1 MSDGHHAVQ
10 VGMFPS
16 QYRMFK
22 ASVFISTAYS
32 EDIERVHSLESRNQT
47 AYSSRE
53 SLLGCTFQA
62 VNSRISLLEIC
73 SCFSF
78 SVSCRTQAEIFL

>member
-22 ASVFISTAYS
+22 ASVFISTAYL

-47 AYSSRE
+47 AYSSR
-53 SLLGCTFQA
+53 
-62 VNSRISLLEIC
+62 
-73 SCFSF
+73 SCYLDAHFK
-78 SVSCRTQAEIFL
+78 R